1 MKFITIISLAG
12 LIPFYIPEFRI
23 QNYDLFQLQHV
34 QIYGFMIICFLC
46 GMQWER
52 VIFNNSTNFFQ
63 KILPLAPVLFG
74 ILLLMLKLDSNYL
87 LISLFLF
94 VLFLDLFFYRKLLS
108 KNYMRLRII
117 VTCLVVLSFLGKSVN

>member
-23 QNYDLFQLQHV
+23 LNYDLFQLRHV
-34 QIYGFMIICFLC
+34 QIYGYMIICFLC

-63 KILPLAPVLFG
+63 KNFASSSSFFG
-74 ILLLMLKLDSNYL
+74 ILFLMLKFNSNYL

-94 VLFLDLFFYRKLLS
+94 VLFLDLFFLQENFLVK
-108 KNYMRLRII
+108 II
-117 VTCLVVLSFLGKSVN
+117 

>member
-23 QNYDLFQLQHV
+23 LNYDLFQLRHV
-34 QIYGFMIICFLC
+34 QIYGYMIICFLC

-63 KILPLAPVLFG
+63 KILPVAPVFFG
-74 ILLLMLKLDSNYL
+74 ILFLMLKFNSNYL

-94 VLFLDLFFYRKLLS
+94 VLFLDLFFYRKFLS
-108 KNYMRLRII
+108 KNYMRLRIT
-117 VTCLVVLSFLGKSVN
+117 VTCLVILSFLGKSIN

>member
-23 QNYDLFQLQHV
+23 LNYDLFQLRHV

-63 KILPLAPVLFG
+63 KILPIAPVFFG
-74 ILLLMLKLDSNYL
+74 ILLSMLKFNSNYL

>member
-23 QNYDLFQLQHV
+23 LNYDLFQLRHV

-63 KILPLAPVLFG
+63 KILPLAPVFFG
-74 ILLLMLKLDSNYL
+74 ILLLMLKFNSNYL